1 MTIGRWVRGSVAALA
16 LAAASA
22 AGAADY
28 VVLTSGEPSGAMTV
42 DERDGGRDVSFRF
55 NDRGRGPDV
64 RSRVTVGADGTPTT
78 LTVDGFDYYK
88 LAVAERFE
96 RRGAIASWKAANDAG
111 TSDATAFYLPGE
123 RTPEHLAVL
132 ARALL
137 KASGGTLPLLPAGTA
152 RLAKLT
158 ERAVMLDGKK
168 VPATLYAISG
178 LGYSPSLVW
187 LDSEGE
193 LLLEGDDWF
202 TTVRQ
207 GLEPERK
214 ALLAVQRDT
223 LAAATKAAAPK
234 LMKKPASPVAI
245 TNVSLFDAKSRTMQR
260 GMTVMV
266 EGNRIAMVAP
276 TAAASVPAGATI
288 IDGHGKTLL
297 PGLWDM
303 HVHIN
308 DDADGLLHLASGITG
323 VRDMG
328 NNPDELALRIR
339 NFDTMAL
346 AGPRIVAAG
355 FIDGPGPLAGPLK
368 VLASNPEQMRAHIA
382 DYAKRGYKQIKL
394 YSSLDPTLV
403 PVAIEAAH
411 RHGMR
416 LSGHIPA
423 GMTMRQAVEAGY
435 DEVQHLNFT
444 ALNFM
449 GHEINAK
456 TNGITRIT
464 AIAEHAHEIDP
475 ASPEVAEF
483 VKLLKDRKVVVDPT
497 FSLYENHLLGQPG
510 TPNPTLAPVIDRL
523 PPVVRRGSFGAGLAR
538 GEAEV
543 ARNARSY
550 RTMQGLLKA
559 LHDGGVTIVPGT
571 DAMPG
576 FTLLRELELYE
587 QAGIPRTD
595 ILYLATQGAAQVAGR
610 GAELGSVEPGKLAD
624 LLLVDGAPDARM
636 ADVRN
641 AALVIKDGVL
651 FDPKALY
658 AELGVAA
665 Q

>member
-1 MTIGRWVRGSVAALA
+1 MTIGRWVRGGVAALA

-64 RSRVTVGADGTPTT
+64 RSRMTVGADGTPTS
-78 LTVDGFDYYK
+78 LTVDGVDYYK

-96 RRGAIASWKAANDAG
+96 RRGATASWKAANDAG
-111 TSDATAFYLPGE
+111 TSRAQAFYLPGE

-132 ARALL
+132 TRALL
-137 KASGGTLPLLPAGTA
+137 KAPNQALPLLPAGTA

-158 ERAVMLDGKK
+158 EREVSLDGKK

-187 LDSEGE
+187 LDPQGE

-202 TTVRQ
+202 TTLRK

-214 ALLAVQRDT
+214 ALLALQRDT

-234 LMKKPASPVAI
+234 LMKKPAGPVAI

-260 GMTVMV
+260 GMTVTV

-276 TAAASVPAGATI
+276 TAAATIPAGAAV
-288 IDGHGKTLL
+288 IDGSGKTLL

-368 VLASNPEQMRAHIA
+368 VLASTPEEMRAHVA

-394 YSSLDPTLV
+394 YSSLDPRLV
-403 PVAIEAAH
+403 PVAVEEAH
-411 RHGMR
+411 KHGMR

-435 DEVQHLNFT
+435 DEVQHLNFS

-475 ASPEVAEF
+475 KSPEVAAF
-483 VKLLKDRKVVVDPT
+483 VELLKDRKVVVDPT
-497 FSLYENHLLGQPG
+497 FSLYENHLLGRPG

-538 GEAEV
+538 SDAEV
-543 ARNARSY
+543 TRNARSY

-636 ADVRN
+636 ADIRK

-658 AELGVAA
+658 AELGVAP
-665 Q
+665 

>member
-1 MTIGRWVRGSVAALA
+1 MMIGHLLRGGFAALM
-16 LAAASA
+16 LSAAAV

-42 DERDGGRDVSFRF
+42 TDRDGGRDIAFRF

-64 RSRVTVGADGTPTT
+64 RSRVAVDAQGQPVS
-78 LTVDGFDYYK
+78 LSVDGVDYYK

-96 RRGAIASWKAANDAG
+96 RRGTSATWKAANDAG
-111 TSDATAFYLPGE
+111 TSGAPAFYLPDE
-123 RTPEHLAVL
+123 RTPEHLAML

-137 KASGGTLPLLPAGTA
+137 KAPNRTMPLLPAGTA

-158 ERAVMLDGKK
+158 EREVTLDGRKM
-168 VPATLYAISG
+168 PATLYAISG
-178 LGYSPSLVW
+178 LGYSPSVVW
-187 LDSEGE
+187 LDRQGE
-193 LLLEGDDWF
+193 LLLDGDSWF
-202 TTVRQ
+202 TTVKK
-207 GLEPERK
+207 GLEPEVK
-214 ALLAVQRDT
+214 ELLALQRDT
-223 LAAATKAAAPK
+223 LAAATKATAPK
-234 LMKKPASPVAI
+234 LMRKPTGPVAI
-245 TNVSLFDAKSRTMQR
+245 TNVSLFDAPSRTMQR
-260 GMTVMV
+260 GMTVTV

-276 TAAASVPAGATI
+276 TAAATLPAGATI
-288 IDGHGKTLL
+288 IDGSGKTLL

-303 HVHIN
+303 HVHIT
-308 DDADGLLHLASGITG
+308 DDADGLLHLASGVTG

-328 NNPDELALRIR
+328 NNPDELSPRVGS
-339 NFDTMAL
+339 FDSMAL
-346 AGPRIVAAG
+346 AGPRVVAAG
-355 FIDGPGPLAGPLK
+355 FIDGPGPLAGPFK
-368 VLASNPEQMRAHIA
+368 MLASTPEQMRTYIA
-382 DYAKRGYKQIKL
+382 DYAKRGYPQIKL
-394 YSSLDPTLV
+394 YSSLDPKLV
-403 PVAIEAAH
+403 PVAVEAAH
-411 RHGMR
+411 KHGMR

-464 AIAEHAHEIDP
+464 AIAEHAHELDP
-475 ASPEVAEF
+475 GSPEVAEL
-483 VKLLKDRKVVVDPT
+483 VKLLKDRNVVIDPT
-497 FSLYENHLLGQPG
+497 FSLYENSLLGRPG

-538 GEAEV
+538 SDAEV
-543 ARNARSY
+543 ERNARSY
-550 RTMQGLLKA
+550 KTMRGLLKT

-587 QAGIPRTD
+587 QAGIARTD
-595 ILYLATQGAAQVAGR
+595 ILHLATLGAAKVAGR
-610 GAELGSVEPGKLAD
+610 DKELGSIEPGKLAD

-636 ADVRN
+636 TDLRK

-651 FDPKALY
+651 FDPKTLY
-658 AELGVAA
+658 AELGVAP
-665 Q
+665 